1 MIYKRR
7 SNFLN
12 FIFACIPGAG
22 YMYNGL
28 LKRGLEVL
36 LGFGFVMLL
45 GDFLHLS
52 ILIPAILI
60 PFWFY
65 TFFDTFNVKT
75 RLDHGEYIEDK
86 FILLD
91 NPSNFKISFNKLNL
105 KVIGTAFLVI
115 GFISIFNLIINDLVN
130 YLNLNINLY
139 RISYTIRSYFM
150 PILCIVFGFYLLRK
164 NKSNKD
170 YKKLLLNPDNTENIN
185 EENRG

>member
-36 LGFGFVMLL
+36 LGFGFITLL
-45 GDFLHLS
+45 GDFLHLGV
-52 ILIPAILI
+52 LVPALLI

-91 NPSNFKISFNKLNL
+91 DPSNFKISFNKLNL
-105 KVIGTAFLVI
+105 RVVGTIFVVI
-115 GFISIFNLIINDLVN
+115 GFFSVFNLIINDIAT
-130 YLNLNINLY
+130 YFSLNIDLHRLY
-139 RISYTIRSYFM
+139 YTIRSYFV
-150 PILCIVFGFYLLRK
+150 PILFIGFGLYLLRK
-164 NKSNKD
+164 NKSSKD
-170 YKKLLLNPDNTENIN
+170 YKKLLLNPENMD